1 MSQSSAGMHSRATVV
16 HRSDDLVMAEMR
28 GIAIAIWRRKPNRE
42 LFEIQRKC
50 LSEVVAKNKGKAGF
64 VCVVEPTSEPPD
76 DDIRKAASQMITVH
90 EKNLKCVALVIE
102 GTGFRSAIT
111 RTVLS
116 GILLLVRTPS
126 PIKFFD
132 VCKPACMWLS
142 TQIPAAREGLL
153 DEIEALR
160 SLLDTR

>member
-1 MSQSSAGMHSRATVV
+1 
-16 HRSDDLVMAEMR
+16 MAELR
-28 GIAIAIWRRKPNRE
+28 GISIAVWRRKPNRE
-42 LFEIQRKC
+42 LFEIQRRC
-50 LSEVVAKNKGKAGF
+50 LAEVVANNKGKAGF
-64 VCVVEPTSEPPD
+64 ICVVEPTSEPPD
-76 DDIRKAASQMITVH
+76 DEIRKEASQMITGH
-90 EKNLKCVALVIE
+90 GTNLKCVALVIE
-102 GTGFRSAIT
+102 GSGFRSAIT

-142 TQIPAAREGLL
+142 TQIPTAREGLL

-160 SLLDTR
+160 GLLDSPS

>member
-1 MSQSSAGMHSRATVV
+1 MHS
-16 HRSDDLVMAEMR
+16 SDGLVMAERR
-28 GIAIAIWRRKPNRE
+28 GVSIAIWRRKPNRQ
-42 LFEIQRKC
+42 LFELQRKC
-50 LSEVVAKNKGKAGF
+50 LDEVVAKNIGKSAF

-76 DDIRKAASQMITVH
+76 DDIRKAASSMISGH

-102 GTGFRSAIT
+102 GVGFRSAIT

-116 GILLLVRTPS
+116 GIVMMIRTPA

-132 VCKPACMWLS
+132 TPKTACLWVG
-142 TQIPAAREGLL
+142 TQLPSARDGLL

-160 SLLDTR
+160 NLLDSH

>member
-1 MSQSSAGMHSRATVV
+1 MHSRSTVM
-16 HRSDDLVMAEMR
+16 HREDGLVMAEMR
-28 GIAIAIWRRKPNRE
+28 GISIAIWRRKPNRE

-50 LSEVVAKNKGKAGF
+50 LADVVAKNKGKAGF
-64 VCVVEPTSEPPD
+64 ICVVEPTSEPPD

-102 GTGFRSAIT
+102 GSGFRSAIT

-126 PIKFFD
+126 PIKFFE
-132 VCKPACMWLS
+132 VCKSACMWVGS
-142 TQIPAAREGLL
+142 QIPTAREGLL
-153 DEIEALR
+153 EEIEVLR
-160 SLLDTR
+160 TLLDAR